1 MSALDVMLEAFWPAL
16 ARAYA
21 RHKYPHENT
30 PARLDPDEVRQ
41 VRYAFGV
48 ALGISA
54 LVVAGY
60 VVLFL

>member
-1 MSALDVMLEAFWPAL
+1 MIGALIEALWPAL
-16 ARAYA
+16 TRAYA

-30 PARLDPDEVRQ
+30 PTRLDPDEVRQ
-41 VRYAFGV
+41 VRHAFGV
-48 ALGISA
+48 ALGIRA